1 MESDEEAV
9 LGEHSRRGFANDFC
23 GGAHCAALMKLGAWM
38 RPDGRMRNPTE
49 RSRESLH
56 LRRASFGPSGPREGL
71 MLAH

>member
-1 MESDEEAV
+1 MKKLFLVSILVVA
-9 LGEHSRRGFANDFC
+9 LLKIFC

-56 LRRASFGPSGPREGL
+56 LRRASFGPSEGL